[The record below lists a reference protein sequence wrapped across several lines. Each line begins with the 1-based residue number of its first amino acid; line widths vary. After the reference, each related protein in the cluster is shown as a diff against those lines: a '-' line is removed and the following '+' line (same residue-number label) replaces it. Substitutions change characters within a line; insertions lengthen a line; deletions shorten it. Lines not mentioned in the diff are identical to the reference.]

1 MSTYNR
7 QLRLAHR
14 PVGATKETD
23 WNQVEEP
30 LPTPGEGEFVVKIL
44 QLSID
49 PAMRG
54 WMDAAPSYIP
64 PVEIGAV
71 MRAFAA
77 GRVTESHHP
86 HYATGDLVTGEFGV
100 QEYTLST
107 GAGVY
112 RIDPRVDIPLSAYL
126 GVLGLTGITAY
137 FGLLDVG
144 GFQPGQTVVVSGAA
158 GAVGSTVGQIVKAK
172 GGRAIGIAGGEQ
184 KCRYLVERLG
194 FDAAIDYK
202 TESVRKSLRRHAPNG
217 VNAFF
222 DNVGGPILDDV
233 LTRLA
238 RHARVVI
245 CGAVSQYNTE
255 SGPQG
260 PKNYLSL
267 LVSRA
272 RMEGFVVFD
281 YAPRYPEAIA
291 DMSIWLADGKITNL
305 VDIERGSIIDFPKT
319 LARLFNGA
327 NTGKQILDIGSEDP
341 DGV

>member
-7 QLRLAHR
+7 QLCLAHQ
-14 PVGATKETD
+14 PVGAAKETD
-23 WNQVEEP
+23 WNLVEEP

-77 GRVTESHHP
+77 GRVIESHHP
-86 HYATGDLVTGEFGV
+86 QYATGDLVTGEFGV
-100 QEYTLST
+100 QEYALST

-158 GAVGSTVGQIVKAK
+158 GAVGSAVGQIVKAK

-184 KCRYLVERLG
+184 N
-194 FDAAIDYK
+194 AATSSSGWASTPRSTTRPK
-202 TESVRKSLRRHAPNG
+202 RCGRRCAGTHQMASSCSSTTSADPSS
-217 VNAFF
+217 
-222 DNVGGPILDDV
+222 
-233 LTRLA
+233 TR
-238 RHARVVI
+238 
-245 CGAVSQYNTE
+245 S
-255 SGPQG
+255 
-260 PKNYLSL
+260 
-267 LVSRA
+267 
-272 RMEGFVVFD
+272 
-281 YAPRYPEAIA
+281 
-291 DMSIWLADGKITNL
+291 
-305 VDIERGSIIDFPKT
+305 
-319 LARLFNGA
+319 
-327 NTGKQILDIGSEDP
+327 
-341 DGV
+341 